1 MITELSAQNFKS
13 WADTGRIQFAPLTG
27 FFGANNSGKTSLL
40 QTLLLFKQTAEQPL
54 SDQWDDAIQVD
65 NGRTYP
71 SNWIEPLYFGDDA
84 SLVNLGDFDNVVHRH
99 KEDLN
104 LFFSLS
110 WRLDRPYRIREQ
122 TTNTFSFSTSIVK
135 GGRDPALES
144 SLENFRYTAGESDFN
159 FEVMHLDGAYRL
171 LNTMT
176 QITPFRCYG
185 IIGPVEDLVHFEPR
199 NHFNA
204 LREAFEK
211 LFSQIRHLSALREP
225 PKDRYFWEGDH
236 PESVGQHGEKM
247 VPALFAGRL
256 QLLSIDE
263 HVPKWLQ
270 EFGLIC
276 SYELRPVTREGGEY
290 EFFVKEHPGGPD
302 VRLTDVGFGVS
313 QLLPVLVSCYSAPEN
328 SILILEQPE
337 AHLHPKVQSELA
349 DVLIDVVKTRNI
361 QIILESHSEHLL
373 LRLMRRIAEYGVEEE
388 GISEDQTAFYFCE
401 INDGN
406 SKVEQLKVD
415 EYGNISNWP
424 KDFFGDEMG
433 DLAAK
438 TKAEMQRR
446 KANKK

>member
-13 WADTGRIQFAPLTG
+13 WADTGKIQFAPLTG

-40 QTLLLFKQTAEQPL
+40 QTLLLFKQTVERPQGDLWEDFVEVDQGTQYPL
-54 SDQWDDAIQVD
+54 
-65 NGRTYP
+65 
-71 SNWIEPLYFGDDA
+71 NWIEPLYFGDNT
-84 SLVNLGDFDNVVHRH
+84 SLVNLGDFDTVVHRH

-110 WRLDRPYRIREQ
+110 WKLAQPRRIKGQ
-122 TTNTFSFSTSIVK
+122 TANTFSFSTSIVK
-135 GGRDPALES
+135 KDGNSALER
-144 SLENFRYTAGESDFN
+144 FRYTAGESAFD
-159 FEVMHLDGAYRL
+159 VKYVDGVYRHMGAAYTLITSRTL
-171 LNTMT
+171 
-176 QITPFRCYG
+176 TPFRCYG
-185 IIGPVEDLVHFEPR
+185 VISPTEDHRIFSVLSEV
-199 NHFNA
+199 
-204 LREAFEK
+204 FEK
-211 LFSQIRHLSALREP
+211 LFSQIRPLSPLRES
-225 PKDRYFWEGDH
+225 PKDHYTWEGDY
-236 PESVGQHGEKM
+236 PEGVGQHGEHM
-247 VPALFAGRL
+247 VPALLAGRL
-256 QLLSIDE
+256 RLLSIDE
-263 HVPKWLQ
+263 QIPKWLHK
-270 EFGLIC
+270 FGLID
-276 SYELRPVTREGGEY
+276 SYELLPVTHEGGEY

-313 QLLPVLVSCYSAPEN
+313 QLLPVLISCYSAPEN

-349 DVLIDVVKTRNI
+349 DMLIDVVKNRNI

-388 GISEDQTAFYFCE
+388 GISENQTAFYFCE

-406 SKVEQLKVD
+406 SKAEQLKVD